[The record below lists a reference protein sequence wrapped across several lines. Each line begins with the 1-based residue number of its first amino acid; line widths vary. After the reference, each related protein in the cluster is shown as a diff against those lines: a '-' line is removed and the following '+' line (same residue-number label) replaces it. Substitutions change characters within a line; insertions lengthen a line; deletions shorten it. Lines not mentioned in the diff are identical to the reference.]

1 MLAMLTA
8 MLTAML
14 GHALWVGGQVHGVT
28 HHEYIEVS
36 LRRRPPT
43 SLVSHTWTIVA
54 HGGPN
59 HLGVVGKGR
68 PDGPRLHL
76 RQQVRAQRRNR

>member
-14 GHALWVGGQVHGVT
+14 GHAPWVGGQVHGVT

-36 LRRRPPT
+36 LRPPA
-43 SLVSHTWTIVA
+43 HFARVA
-54 HGGPN
+54 HMDYRRTW
-59 HLGVVGKGR
+59 R
-68 PDGPRLHL
+68 P
-76 RQQVRAQRRNR
+76 